1 MQKQQPTLGTSCR
14 NLEPEQTM
22 NLSPAPRYR
31 VKLLSLAV
39 LATLCTSPVHAAP
52 FIDAQGDFLPT
63 YTGTKDADLDV
74 RFADVVIDPKAGTV
88 TLSGI
93 LAGPIDK
100 ASGKFYVFGIDRGRG
115 DVGRDLVFQG
125 PLGGEPKIGSGVRW
139 DAAIGLLANG
149 QAVFFDALNPGVVP
163 LPNVTVRVAGNEIS
177 ATVPLALLPSQGASL
192 KDYRFNLWPRS
203 QVSLANTTVAD
214 FAPDNGDVQV
224 GIVGKRTA
232 FKMVRSARA
241 EGAACL
247 SSAGADVTIHSVG
260 GVEVMDVSVYGL
272 PPQTDFDLF
281 VVQLPDAPFGL
292 SWYQGDIETNRYGQG
307 HQRFIGRFS
316 SETFTVAPGSGPAP
330 VVHHNS
336 FPDAQQNPATGPV
349 HQSHLGLWFNSPA
362 DAVRAGCV
370 GDVTPFNG
378 EHNAGIQA
386 LSTRNFVDVQGPLQ
400 AVKP

>member
-1 MQKQQPTLGTSCR
+1 
-14 NLEPEQTM
+14 M
-22 NLSPAPRYR
+22 NLSLAPRYR

-39 LATLCTSPVHAAP
+39 LAALCASAAHAAP

-63 YTGTKDADLDV
+63 YAGPRDADLDV

-93 LAGPIDK
+93 VAGPIDK

-163 LPNVTVRVAGNEIS
+163 LPGVAVRVAGNEIS
-177 ATVPLALLPSQGASL
+177 ATVPLALLPSQGANL
-192 KDYRFNLWPRS
+192 KDYTFNLWPRS

-214 FAPDNGDVQV
+214 FAPDNGDVPV

-232 FKMVRSARA
+232 FKMVRSAGA
-241 EGAACL
+241 ERAACL
-247 SSAGADVTIHSVG
+247 ANAGADVTIHSVG
-260 GVEVMDVSVYGL
+260 GVEVMDVSVHGL
-272 PPQTDFDLF
+272 PPQTTLNLF
-281 VVQLPDAPFGL
+281 VVQLPNAPFGL
-292 SWYQGDIETNRYGQG
+292 GAYQGDIETNRHGQG
-307 HQRFIGRFS
+307 QQRFMGRFS

-330 VVHHNS
+330 VLHHNA
-336 FPDAQQNPATGPV
+336 FPDAQLNPATGPV
-349 HQSHLGLWFNSPA
+349 HQFHLGLWFNSPA
-362 DAVRAGCV
+362 DAVRAGCA

-378 EHNAGIQA
+378 EHKAGVQA
-386 LSTRNFVDVQGPLQ
+386 LSTRSFGDVQGPLQ
-400 AVKP
+400 EVKP